1 MMMTVTYN
9 VNSLNNNQQNQ
20 QNQNNQVLNCS
31 LCESTSRMSIL

>member
-1 MMMTVTYN
+1 MTMTVTYN